1 MYKVSFIA
9 IILFALTACSPRYH
23 KTFIGEDDIQSTFI
37 KGERYTCDDWENYIP
52 NGYTPMRYVRVN
64 FHFMLDENGEYNFRN
79 NRPAPTYVIW
89 FACNDKLADNKQMN
103 LPEGE

>member
-52 NGYTPMRYVRVN
+52 NGYTPMR
-64 FHFMLDENGEYNFRN
+64 
-79 NRPAPTYVIW
+79 
-89 FACNDKLADNKQMN
+89 
-103 LPEGE
+103 